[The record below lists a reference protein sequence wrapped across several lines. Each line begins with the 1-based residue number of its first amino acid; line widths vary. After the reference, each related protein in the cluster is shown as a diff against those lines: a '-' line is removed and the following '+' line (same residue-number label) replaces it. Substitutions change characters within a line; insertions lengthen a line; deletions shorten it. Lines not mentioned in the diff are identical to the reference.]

1 MNWANAVP
9 FPFLMDQPVAR
20 RIGEILAERFERSS
34 DDEFGR
40 TENHGAF
47 APVQF
52 SCPLRR
58 QNFCPPENFV
68 GHPIPD
74 SGETALNEQDGFDRR
89 FSMSIQKL
97 ADNFPVELAGND
109 FGSAALPPIG
119 FVRPT
124 MKPDPA
130 KLPGIGE
137 NKRAF
142 ALKQDEMIVFGGSI
156 IRGLDPDLSGHPE
169 MNSKPHSA
177 GEFKEHPFAPRV
189 RTEKFFA
196 D

>member
-1 MNWANAVP
+1 
-9 FPFLMDQPVAR
+9 
-20 RIGEILAERFERSS
+20 
-34 DDEFGR
+34 
-40 TENHGAF
+40 
-47 APVQF
+47 
-52 SCPLRR
+52 
-58 QNFCPPENFV
+58 
-68 GHPIPD
+68 
-74 SGETALNEQDGFDRR
+74 
-89 FSMSIQKL
+89 MSIQKL

-119 FVRPT
+119 FVRPM

-142 ALKQDEMIVFGGSI
+142 ALKQNEMIVFAGSI
-156 IRGLDPDLSGHPE
+156 IRGLDPDLSGHAE

-177 GEFKEHPFAPRV
+177 GELKEHPFAPRV